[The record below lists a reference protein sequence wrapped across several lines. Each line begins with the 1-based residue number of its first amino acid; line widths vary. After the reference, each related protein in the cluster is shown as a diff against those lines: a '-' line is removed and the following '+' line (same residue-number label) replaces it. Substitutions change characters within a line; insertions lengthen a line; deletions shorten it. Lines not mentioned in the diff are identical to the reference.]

1 MGHKL
6 EGGCLCGALR
16 FAVKDETIWCAHCHC
31 HMCQKAH
38 GAGYVTWVGV
48 ANERF
53 SITRGDVNL
62 KWFDSS
68 AGAQRG
74 FCGIC
79 GSSVFFRS
87 SRWPGEMHITLANF
101 DGPIDRQPQG
111 HVNYASHVEWMPV
124 DESLP
129 KKAD

>member
-1 MGHKL
+1 MVDTL
-6 EGGCLCGALR
+6 EGGCLCGGLR
-16 FAVKDETIWCAHCHC
+16 FAVEGETSWCAHCHC

-48 ANERF
+48 ADQRF
-53 SITRGDVNL
+53 SVTRGDANL
-62 KWFDSS
+62 KWFDLSP
-68 AGAQRG
+68 GARRG

-87 SRWPGEMHITLANF
+87 SRWPGETHVTLANF

-111 HVNYASHVEWMPV
+111 HVNYASHVEWMPI

-129 KKAD
+129 KKQD